1 MKKKYVAIIIGAMIL
16 ISSSVSYAIGR
27 NQLIA
32 DKVNFKIL
40 LDGSEFET
48 VKPIVTIDGTTYL
61 PLREIGNALN
71 TKVIWN
77 SGKRQVEIGEMGS
90 YWEVP

>member
-1 MKKKYVAIIIGAMIL
+1 MKKRYLAIIICALIL
-16 ISSSVSYAIGR
+16 ISSTVSYSIGK
-27 NQLIA
+27 NQFIA
-32 DKVNFKIL
+32 DKANFKIL

-77 SGKRQVEIGEMGS
+77 DEERQVEIGEMGS
-90 YWEVP
+90 YWEIP

>member
-1 MKKKYVAIIIGAMIL
+1 MRKRSLVLVAVAVIL
-16 ISSSVSYAIGR
+16 ITSTVSYSLGK
-27 NQLIA
+27 NQFIA
-32 DKVNFKIL
+32 DKANFKIL

-48 VKPIVTIDGTTYL
+48 VKPLVTIDGTTYL

-77 SGKRQVEIGEMGS
+77 GEKRQVEIGEIGS